1 MNEIEQLFGQQ
12 SNLPKEENWLSA
24 PNLVLV
30 SLTAG
35 ILIIFLL
42 LSIGH
47 LVDLPKNNLINLP
60 TTVDTIKNK
69 EKVLNQEKNWPD
81 LPKCPP
87 PPQPLENTEAKKAI
101 PQTMP
106 VATAIYQALLE
117 EFHHDLPR
125 WSADINPLS
134 LTVNFRNPKIS
145 FAVGCSLLPSSY
157 ESILADF
164 FPRYLQVLQKFA
176 NSIEAISIEGYT
188 SSEWTNS
195 NSIDGAYLNNMALSH
210 ERTRAVLE
218 YCLQLSTIAPYKDW
232 LRKILTANGL
242 SSSRVI
248 IENGT
253 EVPESSR
260 RVEFRV
266 LIKQ

>member
-1 MNEIEQLFGQQ
+1 MNEIEQLFGQP
-12 SNLPKEENWLSA
+12 SNPPEAENWLSA

-30 SLTAG
+30 SLTLG

-47 LVDLPKNNLINLP
+47 LVDLPKNNLVNLP
-60 TTVDTIKNK
+60 TTVDPVKSKK
-69 EKVLNQEKNWPD
+69 EDVLNQEKNRPD
-81 LPKCPP
+81 LPKCPS
-87 PPQPLENTEAKKAI
+87 PPQPLENTEAKKTV

-106 VATAIYQALLE
+106 VATTIYKALLE
-117 EFHHDLPR
+117 EFNHDLPR

-145 FAVGCSLLPSSY
+145 FAVGRSLLPSPY
-157 ESILADF
+157 ENILADF
-164 FPRYLQVLQKFA
+164 FPRYLQVLQKFT

-188 SSEWTNS
+188 SSEWTS
-195 NSIDGAYLNNMALSH
+195 SGSIDGAYLNNMTLSH

-218 YCLQLSTIAPYKDW
+218 YCLQLPTITPYKDW

-253 EVPESSR
+253 EVPEFSR
-260 RVEFRV
+260 RVEFRI
-266 LIKQ
+266 LIK

>member
-12 SNLPKEENWLSA
+12 SNPPEAENWLSA

-30 SLTAG
+30 SLTLG

-47 LVDLPKNNLINLP
+47 LVDLPKNNPVNLP
-60 TTVDTIKNK
+60 TTVDTVKSK
-69 EKVLNQEKNWPD
+69 EDLLNQEKNPSD
-81 LPKCPP
+81 PQKCPS
-87 PPQPLENTEAKKAI
+87 PPQPLENPEAKKAV

-106 VATAIYQALLE
+106 PATAIYRALLE
-117 EFHHDLPR
+117 EFNHDLPR

-145 FAVGCSLLPSSY
+145 FAVGRSLLPSTY

-164 FPRYLQVLQKFA
+164 FPRYLRVLNKFA

-195 NSIDGAYLNNMALSH
+195 DSIDGAYLNNMALSH

-253 EVPESSR
+253 EIHESSR
-260 RVEFRV
+260 RVEFRIF
-266 LIKQ
+266 IK

>member
-1 MNEIEQLFGQQ
+1 MNEIEQLFGQP
-12 SNLPKEENWLSA
+12 SNPPEAENWLSA

-30 SLTAG
+30 SLTLG

-47 LVDLPKNNLINLP
+47 LVNLPKNNPDNLP
-60 TTVDTIKNK
+60 TTVDTVKSK
-69 EKVLNQEKNWPD
+69 EDVLNQEKNRSD
-81 LPKCPP
+81 LPKSPS
-87 PPQPLENTEAKKAI
+87 PPQPLENPEAKKAV

-117 EFHHDLPR
+117 EFNHDLPR
-125 WSADINPLS
+125 WSADINPLL
-134 LTVNFRNPKIS
+134 LTVNFRDPKIS
-145 FAVGCSLLPSSY
+145 FAVGRSLLSSPY
-157 ESILADF
+157 ENILADF
-164 FPRYLQVLQKFA
+164 FPRYLQVLNKFA

-195 NSIDGAYLNNMALSH
+195 DSIDGAYLNNMALSH

-248 IENGT
+248 IANGT
-253 EVPESSR
+253 EAPESSR
-260 RVEFRV
+260 RVEFRI
-266 LIKQ
+266 LIK